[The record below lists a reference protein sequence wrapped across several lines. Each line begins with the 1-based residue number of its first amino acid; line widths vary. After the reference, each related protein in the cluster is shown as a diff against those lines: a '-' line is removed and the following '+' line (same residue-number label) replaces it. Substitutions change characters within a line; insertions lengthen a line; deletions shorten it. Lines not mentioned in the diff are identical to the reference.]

1 MVSEGGAME
10 GYCSI
15 GSCPSASNPASAMPS
30 AITQAKTGLSMK
42 KRGITREASAG
53 GTAYG
58 RS

>member
-1 MVSEGGAME
+1 
-10 GYCSI
+10 
-15 GSCPSASNPASAMPS
+15 MPS